1 MKKIFIL
8 CTALLLCAVVQVIAQ
23 KSSLKILY
31 VGGSPDLDTF
41 VSRVDSLVLQ
51 QSIKERTASFEGMLK
66 AYFETVKVVDAKDY
80 EPVSYGN
87 GLLKRLRRMQV
98 GELSVRLPQVICRRI
113 LTVQQ

>member
-80 EPVSYGN
+80 EPEMSDRYDVTIFDG
-87 GLLKRLRRMQV
+87 KLRERAP
-98 GELSVRLPQVICRRI
+98 EKIE
-113 LTVQQ
+113 